1 MRDLH
6 NKLKIGVVLSKKEY
20 AYTTGTLGPVLD
32 TIYYTYGNSNWGD
45 LLTSYDGKSIT
56 YDAWSMPLTTVDN
69 TSFDLGDLNPL
80 RYRGYVYD
88 HETGLTEVKSVK
100 YISNTQQLRDF
111 ADYANATGRS
121 LELYVRPTT
130 KVAQT
135 VIDAG
140 WDIKYLW

>member
-1 MRDLH
+1 
-6 NKLKIGVVLSKKEY
+6 
-20 AYTTGTLGPVLD
+20 
-32 TIYYTYGNSNWGD
+32 
-45 LLTSYDGKSIT
+45 
-56 YDAWSMPLTTVDN
+56 MPLTTVDN
-69 TSFDLGDLNPL
+69 TGFGLGDLNPL

-88 HETGLTEVKSVK
+88 SETGLTEVKNIK

-135 VIDAG
+135 VIDVG